1 MNLLDDPFY
10 VDTKIYQPCKKPDN
24 TPIYINK
31 NSDHQVT
38 VLRQLPKSM
47 ANRLLALLNVI
58 STSQKTVKKSDH
70 LIHNF
75 QSRYFYNYHD
85 FQAR

>member
-38 VLRQLPKSM
+38 VLKQLPKSI
-47 ANRLLALLNVI
+47 RFKI
-58 STSQKTVKKSDH
+58 
-70 LIHNF
+70 
-75 QSRYFYNYHD
+75 Y
-85 FQAR
+85 

>member
-10 VDTKIYQPCKKPDN
+10 VDIKIYQPCRKPGN

-38 VLRQLPKSM
+38 VLKQLPKSI
-47 ANRLLALLNVI
+47 RFKI
-58 STSQKTVKKSDH
+58 
-70 LIHNF
+70 
-75 QSRYFYNYHD
+75 Y
-85 FQAR
+85 